1 MKLLMSRNDFQA
13 KISVPDVAQF
23 CVREVHECDNNKY
36 TKHKA
41 HDNSISGV
49 EGLRV
54 WKTFSYC

>member
-54 WKTFSYC
+54 